1 MKILC
6 LYGVRERARE
16 IQICHTRLKNVVFLY
31 SAITGICLGPMVR
44 NFEEKEIFLLYRLTH
59 PYSHVH
65 SVLLGTIVSN
75 SLNRIMYIIKP
86 LGFRKKSRPIKIQN
100 SKHLLSTK
108 ND

>member
-1 MKILC
+1 MVCVRGPERYRSVTPDSKMSFFYIL
-6 LYGVRERARE
+6 LLIVFVWVRWSG
-16 IQICHTRLKNVVFLY
+16 ILK
-31 SAITGICLGPMVR
+31 
-44 NFEEKEIFLLYRLTH
+44 KEIFLLYELTH

-75 SLNRIMYIIKP
+75 SLNRMMYIIKP